1 MGLAQTEHGA
11 VTHAELSADAVIAPP
26 VFGEA
31 PDCRDTFDLS
41 KSGWLTAG
49 HEGLDR
55 DLVEVFGVLTGRGGF
70 GVRVVDVIFRPR
82 PVEAGSRLLWRSRA
96 PSSYGPVSWTAGRM
110 RGRQPPISPG

>member
-26 VFGEA
+26 LFGEA
-31 PDCRDTFDLS
+31 PDCLDAFDLS
-41 KSGWLTAG
+41 KSEWLTTG

-55 DLVEVFGVLTGRGGF
+55 DLVEVFRVLTGRGGF
-70 GVRVVDVIFRPR
+70 GVRVVDVIFVPGQWRR
-82 PVEAGSRLLWRSRA
+82 VAGCCGDRA
-96 PSSYGPVSWTAGRM
+96 PSSCGPVSWTAGRM